1 MNTEQLRKHLDA
13 FYAGESTP
21 EQEREL
27 REYFAGAYDIA
38 DEFRADAAMF
48 RAMTDAAAPV
58 PEDMEQRIL
67 AATTGRRT
75 ARHSRSIFL
84 AVAAAAAV
92 ALLLVIQA
100 PSPSPYRE
108 VTDPAEAEAIV
119 LDVTAK
125 LQKTA
130 DKLAILNNLPL

>member
-1 MNTEQLRKHLDA
+1 MNTEQLRKQLDA

-21 EQEREL
+21 QQEREL
-27 REYFAGAYDIA
+27 REYFAGAHDIA

-48 RAMTDAAAPV
+48 RAINDAAAEV
-58 PEDMEQRIL
+58 PQDMEQRIL
-67 AATTGRRT
+67 AATTRR
-75 ARHSRSIFL
+75 RPVHRRSIFL

-92 ALLLVIQA
+92 ALILVIHA

>member
-67 AATTGRRT
+67 AATTRR
-75 ARHSRSIFL
+75 RPVHSRSIFL

>member
-1 MNTEQLRKHLDA
+1 MNTEQLRKQLDA

-21 EQEREL
+21 QQEREL
-27 REYFAGAYDIA
+27 REYFAGAHDIA

-48 RAMTDAAAPV
+48 RAINDAAAEV
-58 PEDMEQRIL
+58 PQDMEQRIL
-67 AATTGRRT
+67 AATTRR
-75 ARHSRSIFL
+75 RPVHRRSIFL

-92 ALLLVIQA
+92 ALILVIQA